1 VFGDAMFGKK
11 NNTAIRGKQVG
22 VVNILWKMLKR
33 KERLGELVAIT
44 IDEYLT
50 SQARI
55 MEVLE
60 TDEFII
66 LIIFFSI
73 RFVTIVTADG

>member
-1 VFGDAMFGKK
+1 MFGKK

-22 VVNILWKMLKR
+22 VVNILWSMLKR
-33 KERLGELVAIT
+33 RERLGELVAIT

-66 LIIFFSI
+66 LIIFFLI

>member
-1 VFGDAMFGKK
+1 MFGKK

-55 MEVLE
+55 MKVLE

-66 LIIFFSI
+66 LIIFFLI
-73 RFVTIVTADG
+73 GFVTIVTADG

>member
-1 VFGDAMFGKK
+1 
-11 NNTAIRGKQVG
+11 
-22 VVNILWKMLKR
+22 MLKR

-66 LIIFFSI
+66 LIIFFLI